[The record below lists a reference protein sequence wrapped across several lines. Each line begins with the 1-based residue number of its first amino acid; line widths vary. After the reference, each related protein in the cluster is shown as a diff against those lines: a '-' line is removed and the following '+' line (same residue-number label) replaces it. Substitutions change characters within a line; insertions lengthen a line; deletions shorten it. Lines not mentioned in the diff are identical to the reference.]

1 MTDLTDVFRATWWPA
16 AATLTRILGD
26 LDLAEDALQDA
37 CVAAVV
43 AWAEQGIPANPLAW
57 LVSTARH
64 KALDWQRRE
73 ARRPLKE
80 ALYSGPGSERPVQ
93 TDQLGLIIMCCH
105 PALDPGV
112 RVALTL
118 RAVCGL
124 STGQLAQAFLTA
136 EPTMAQRLV
145 RGKRKIREA
154 GIRFGR
160 PDDLGERLP
169 SVLRTVYLIYTAGHR
184 DARAPAAAP
193 TAAPIA
199 TAAPAATA
207 AGASA
212 GVDLRGEA
220 IRLARALRELLP
232 GEPEPAGL
240 LALLLLTEARQ
251 PGRFA
256 TDGHLVLLADQDR
269 STWDRSLIA
278 EGVALLEPDATGRY
292 QLQAAIAAG
301 HSAAPT
307 AGDTDWARIAAL
319 YAALYRVEPTAVVAA
334 NRAVAVSMVDG
345 PAAGLAILD
354 RLVEADPRLARWA
367 PLHVGRADFL
377 RRLGR
382 TAEADAA
389 VRAALAS
396 NPSATERA
404 HLEGL
409 IRD

>member
-1 MTDLTDVFRATWWPA
+1 
-16 AATLTRILGD
+16 LTRILGD

-37 CVAAVV
+37 CAAAVV
-43 AWAEQGIPANPLAW
+43 AWTEHGIPANPLAW

-73 ARRPLKE
+73 ARRPAKE
-80 ALYSGPGSERPVQ
+80 ALATVPPSPSVHI
-93 TDQLGLIIMCCH
+93 DQLGLIVMCCH

-184 DARAPAAAP
+184 DTATPAGAP
-193 TAAPIA
+193 TA
-199 TAAPAATA
+199 
-207 AGASA
+207 
-212 GVDLRGEA
+212 VDLRAEA
-220 IRLARALRELLP
+220 IRLARDLHALLP
-232 GEPEPAGL
+232 GEAEPAGL

-256 TDGHLVLLADQDR
+256 ADGHLVLLAEQDR
-269 STWDRSLIA
+269 STWNRALIA
-278 EGVALLEPDATGRY
+278 EGAALLRPDATGRY
-292 QLQAAIAAG
+292 QVQAAIAAC
-301 HSAAPT
+301 HSSAAT
-307 AGDTDWARIAAL
+307 AEDTDWARIAWL
-319 YAALYRVEPTAVVAA
+319 YEALYRVEPTAVVAA

-345 PAAGLAILD
+345 PAAGLAMLD
-354 RLVEADPRLARWA
+354 RLLAGEPKLGRWA

-396 NPSATERA
+396 NPSPAERA

>member
-1 MTDLTDVFRATWWPA
+1 
-16 AATLTRILGD
+16 LTRILGD

-37 CVAAVV
+37 CAAAVV
-43 AWAEQGIPANPLAW
+43 AWTEHGIPANPLAW

-73 ARRPLKE
+73 ARRPAKE
-80 ALYSGPGSERPVQ
+80 ALATVPPSPSVHI
-93 TDQLGLIIMCCH
+93 DQLGLIVMCCH

-124 STGQLAQAFLTA
+124 STGQLARAFLTA

-184 DARAPAAAP
+184 DTATPAGAP
-193 TAAPIA
+193 TA
-199 TAAPAATA
+199 
-207 AGASA
+207 
-212 GVDLRGEA
+212 VDLRAEA
-220 IRLARALRELLP
+220 IRLARDLHALLP
-232 GEPEPAGL
+232 GEAEPAGL

-256 TDGHLVLLADQDR
+256 ADGHLVLLAEQDR
-269 STWDRSLIA
+269 STWNRALIA
-278 EGVALLEPDATGRY
+278 EGAALLRPDATGRY
-292 QLQAAIAAG
+292 QLQAAIAAC
-301 HSAAPT
+301 HSSAAT
-307 AGDTDWARIAAL
+307 AEDTDWARIASL
-319 YAALYRVEPTAVVAA
+319 YEALYRVEPTAVVAA

-345 PAAGLAILD
+345 PAAGLAMLD
-354 RLVEADPRLARWA
+354 RLLAGEPKLGRWA

-382 TAEADAA
+382 AAEADAA

-396 NPSATERA
+396 DPSPAERA

>member
-1 MTDLTDVFRATWWPA
+1 
-16 AATLTRILGD
+16 LTRILGD

-37 CVAAVV
+37 CAAAVV
-43 AWAEQGIPANPLAW
+43 AWTEHGIPANPLAW

-73 ARRPLKE
+73 ARRPAKE
-80 ALYSGPGSERPVQ
+80 ALATVPPSPSVHI
-93 TDQLGLIIMCCH
+93 DQLGLIVMCCH

-124 STGQLAQAFLTA
+124 STGQLARAFLTA

-184 DARAPAAAP
+184 DTATPAGAP
-193 TAAPIA
+193 TA
-199 TAAPAATA
+199 
-207 AGASA
+207 
-212 GVDLRGEA
+212 VDLRAEA
-220 IRLARALRELLP
+220 IRLARDLHALLP
-232 GEPEPAGL
+232 GEAEPAGL

-256 TDGHLVLLADQDR
+256 ADGHLVLLAEQDR
-269 STWDRSLIA
+269 STWNRALIA
-278 EGVALLEPDATGRY
+278 EGAALLRPDATGRY
-292 QLQAAIAAG
+292 QLQAAIAAC
-301 HSAAPT
+301 HSSAAT
-307 AGDTDWARIAAL
+307 AEDTDWARIASL
-319 YAALYRVEPTAVVAA
+319 YEALYRVEPTAVVAA
-334 NRAVAVSMVDG
+334 NRAVAVSRVDG
-345 PAAGLAILD
+345 PAAGLAMLD
-354 RLVEADPRLARWA
+354 RLLAGEPKLGRWA

-382 TAEADAA
+382 AAEADAA

-396 NPSATERA
+396 DPSPAERA

>member
-1 MTDLTDVFRATWWPA
+1 
-16 AATLTRILGD
+16 
-26 LDLAEDALQDA
+26 
-37 CVAAVV
+37 
-43 AWAEQGIPANPLAW
+43 
-57 LVSTARH
+57 
-64 KALDWQRRE
+64 
-73 ARRPLKE
+73 
-80 ALYSGPGSERPVQ
+80 
-93 TDQLGLIIMCCH
+93 MCCH

-160 PDDLGERLP
+160 PDDLGRRLP

-184 DARAPAAAP
+184 DARAEAGSAVASGSAAGEDAR
-193 TAAPIA
+193 AEA
-199 TAAPAATA
+199 TVAPAA
-207 AGASA
+207 GGGA
-212 GVDLRGEA
+212 GVDLCAEA
-220 IRLARALRELLP
+220 IRLARSLREMVP

-240 LALLLLTEARQ
+240 LALLLLTEARR
-251 PGRFA
+251 PGRFT
-256 TDGHLVLLADQDR
+256 TDGRLVLLAEQDR
-269 STWDRSLIA
+269 STWDQTLIA
-278 EGVALLEPDATGRY
+278 EGVALLDPGATGRY
-292 QLQAAIAAG
+292 QLQAAIAAC
-301 HSAAPT
+301 HSTAPAA
-307 AGDTDWARIAAL
+307 AGTEWARIAGLYTAL
-319 YAALYRVEPTAVVAA
+319 YQVEPTAVVAA

-354 RLVEADPRLARWA
+354 RLVADEPRLARWT
-367 PLHVGRADFL
+367 PLQVGRADFL

-389 VRAALAS
+389 VRAALAGH
-396 NPSATERA
+396 PSPAERT

-409 IRD
+409 LGH

>member
-1 MTDLTDVFRATWWPA
+1 MAPEQPA
-16 AATLTRILGD
+16 
-26 LDLAEDALQDA
+26 
-37 CVAAVV
+37 
-43 AWAEQGIPANPLAW
+43 
-57 LVSTARH
+57 
-64 KALDWQRRE
+64 
-73 ARRPLKE
+73 
-80 ALYSGPGSERPVQ
+80 Q

-124 STGQLAQAFLTA
+124 STGQLAAAFLTT

-154 GIRFGR
+154 GIRFGGS
-160 PDDLGERLP
+160 LGDRLP

-184 DARAPAAAP
+184 DA
-193 TAAPIA
+193 
-199 TAAPAATA
+199 
-207 AGASA
+207 
-212 GVDLRGEA
+212 GVDLCAEA
-220 IRLARALRELLP
+220 IRLARELGRLLP

-240 LALLLLTEARQ
+240 LALLLLTEARR

-256 TDGHLVLLADQDR
+256 ADGQLVLLADQDR
-269 STWDRSLIA
+269 SAWDQALIA
-278 EGVALLEPDATGRY
+278 EGVALLVPEQPGRY
-292 QLQAAIAAG
+292 QLQAAIAAC
-301 HSAAPT
+301 HSTAPT
-307 AGDTDWARIAAL
+307 ALDTDWPRIAQL
-319 YAALYRVEPTAVVAA
+319 YAALYKVEPTAVVAA
-334 NRAVAVSMVDG
+334 NQAVAVSMVDG
-345 PAAGLAILD
+345 PEAGLAMLEE
-354 RLVEADPRLARWA
+354 LLAGEPKLARWA

-389 VRAALAS
+389 IRTALAN

-409 IRD
+409 LQH